1 MNDAE
6 QFQTDQTIDPQ
17 QESILRDALNTFM
30 VQFDRDLEQRYK
42 QHSHDRT
49 LDLINRSIY
58 LMLGLYLLVVVPVT
72 LIVKTPEMAAWRNY
86 GVYPIAVALVG
97 LWSCTRLDWLRPYA
111 IIVMY
116 LALWLS
122 LSGTILGGIRF
133 NSSFPGQV
141 SSFESIYLL
150 IIAFSILRLPP
161 RQTLITAII
170 AAVFALAISVI
181 TALNIHLLLI
191 MLSFSIPLM
200 ICTVNGYIL
209 DISARRNF
217 ANNLLL
223 AHESAQLNR
232 WRAQAEKDANRQQ
245 QLNLFMG
252 QIAGN
257 LTPSQLLERVL
268 GYLVQH
274 VGAKIGAAYMLEG
287 NQLIRKASWALS
299 GEAQAREV
307 VPSDEGLLVA
317 ALNQRLLIQQHQGP
331 KHYLDLET
339 GQGKSPPG
347 AVLLWPLIQGDH
359 PLGIIEI
366 ANFEGF
372 DQEQQTLISELHHPL
387 SFSLQSAQHRQ
398 HLLDQS
404 GKTANV

>member
-58 LMLGLYLLVVVPVT
+58 LMLGLYLLVVVPVI

-97 LWSCTRLDWLRPYA
+97 LWCCTRLDWLRPHA
-111 IIVMY
+111 ISVMY

-181 TALNIHLLLI
+181 TALNIHLLLM
-191 MLSFSIPLM
+191 MLSFSIPLI

-232 WRAQAEKDANRQQ
+232 WRAQAEKEANRQQ

-274 VGAKIGAAYMLEG
+274 VGAKIGAAYVLEG
-287 NQLIRKASWALS
+287 TQLVRKASWGLS

-307 VPSDEGLLVA
+307 VPASEGLLGA
-317 ALNQRLLIQQHQGP
+317 ALDQRLLIQQHQVP
-331 KHYLDLET
+331 EHYLDLET

-347 AVLLWPLIQGDH
+347 AVLLWPLIQDEH

-366 ANFEGF
+366 ANTQSF
-372 DQEQQTLISELHHPL
+372 DQEQQTLISELHRPL
-387 SFSLQSAQHRQ
+387 AYSLQSAQHRQ
-398 HLLDQS
+398 QFLGEATTS
-404 GKTANV
+404 ANV

>member
-6 QFQTDQTIDPQ
+6 QSLADQTIDPQ
-17 QESILRDALNTFM
+17 QESILRNALNTLL
-30 VQFDRDLEQRYK
+30 VQFDRDLEKRYQ
-42 QHSHDRT
+42 QHADNRT
-49 LDLINRSIY
+49 RDLINRSVY
-58 LMLGLYLLVVVPVT
+58 LMVGLYLIVVLPVI
-72 LIVKTPEMAAWRNY
+72 LIVKTPEMTAWRSY
-86 GVYPIAVALVG
+86 GVYPIAVALIG
-97 LWSCTRLDWLRPYA
+97 LWCGTHLDRLRPHA

-116 LALWLS
+116 LGLGLS

-133 NSSFPGQV
+133 NDSFPGQV
-141 SSFESIYLL
+141 SSFETIYLL
-150 IIAFSILRLPP
+150 IIGFSILRLPP
-161 RQTLITAII
+161 RQNLITSII
-170 AAVFALAISVI
+170 AAVFALTISVI
-181 TALNIHLLLI
+181 ISLDIPVLLM
-191 MLSFSIPLM
+191 MLSFSIPLI

-209 DISARRNF
+209 DVSARRDF

-232 WRAQAEKDANRQQ
+232 WHRQAEKDAHRQQ

-268 GYLVQH
+268 DYLVQH
-274 VGAKIGAAYMLEG
+274 VGAKIGAAYVLEG
-287 NQLIRKASWALS
+287 TQLVRKASWGLS

-307 VPSDEGLLVA
+307 VPASEGLLGA
-317 ALNQRLLIQQHQGP
+317 ALDQRLLIQQHQVP

-347 AVLLWPLIQGDH
+347 AVLLWPLIQDEH

-366 ANFEGF
+366 ANTQSF
-372 DQEQQTLISELHHPL
+372 DQEQQTLISELHRPL
-387 SFSLQSAQHRQ
+387 AYSLQSAQHRQ
-398 HLLDQS
+398 QFLGEATTS
-404 GKTANV
+404 ANV